1 MRIALFH
8 NLPAGG
14 AKRSTY
20 EWVKRLSVNH
30 EIDLFVYDDRNE
42 FFLNLN
48 SYIINKYVYSQK
60 LSKNHIIALFQS
72 MYYSLKI
79 SSHINNDTYDIALVM
94 QCQVINSP
102 FLLRF
107 LKKPIIYYCQEPL
120 SKLKEPHYRKSS
132 FGLISFLKK
141 IYINTLIFIDKLNAN
156 NVDVILTNSKYSIEN
171 IYRNYGI
178 YPKLCY
184 LGVDSNLFAH
194 KNLKRENTIL
204 MVGSL
209 NISKAQDFII
219 QSVGTMDIKP
229 KVKFIFNFSY
239 GASKFK
245 SNLESLASK
254 LGVDIEF
261 ANMVEDSDLIQ
272 EYNKSILTV
281 FASRLEPL
289 GLVPLESMSC
299 GTPVIGVAEGGIRET
314 IPEGIC
320 GLLVERDPILFGKA
334 VARLINNTNLW
345 NQLSINGPNYIKQN
359 WNWEH
364 SVLIIEKELT
374 QLLLKEN
381 SRSFHS

>member
-48 SYIINKYVYSQK
+48 FYIINKYVYSQK

-79 SSHINNDTYDIALVM
+79 SSHINNETYDIALVM
-94 QCQVINSP
+94 QCQIINSP

-132 FGLISFLKK
+132 YSLVSFLKK
-141 IYINTLIFIDKLNAN
+141 TYINTLIYLDKLNAN
-156 NVDVILTNSKYSIEN
+156 KADVILTNSKYSIEN

-194 KNLKRENTIL
+194 QNLKRENTIL

-219 QSVGTMDIKP
+219 KSVGTMDIKP

-239 GASKFK
+239 GASTFK
-245 SNLESLASK
+245 SNLETLASK

-289 GLVPLESMSC
+289 GLVPLESISC

-314 IPEGIC
+314 IPHGLC
-320 GLLVERDPILFGKA
+320 GLLVERDPIVFGNA
-334 VARLINNTNLW
+334 IESLINNNDLW
-345 NQLSINGPNYIKQN
+345 NQFSMNGPNYIRHN

-364 SVLIIEKELT
+364 SVLIIENELIK
-374 QLLLKEN
+374 LLPKGN
-381 SRSFHS
+381 R